1 MRAAATWLVR
11 DERAVM
17 TLGERVVAVAA
28 IAFINAAFAML
39 VPWMAVFALVASLPL
54 LAVVVLR

>member
-1 MRAAATWLVR
+1 MRAAATRLVR
-11 DERAVM
+11 DERAAM

-39 VPWMAVFALVASLPL
+39 VPWMAVFALIVSLPL